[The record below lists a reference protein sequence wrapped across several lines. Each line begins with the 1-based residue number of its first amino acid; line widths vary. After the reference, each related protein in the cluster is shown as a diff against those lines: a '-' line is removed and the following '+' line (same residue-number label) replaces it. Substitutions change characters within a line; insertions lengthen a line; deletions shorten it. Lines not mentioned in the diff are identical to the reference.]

1 MSEGHYI
8 IRCAGCLWQDEKRTF
23 IFITLKT
30 VISTFNLSGVN
41 ARGEVL
47 WISSFRA
54 EVYVANKGGDRS

>member
-1 MSEGHYI
+1 MPEGQYI
-8 IRCAGCLWQDEKRTF
+8 IRCAGCLWQDEKMDF

-47 WISSFRA
+47 WISSFRP
-54 EVYVANKGGDRS
+54 EVYVDNEGGGRS